1 MDMDRKRVGVLMG
14 GPSNERHI
22 SIKSGKAVCRALVN
36 KGLEVVPLE
45 LEESLTMNGY
55 RDRVRQK
62 IQGSNIEVAFIALH
76 GRFGEDG
83 AIQSM
88 LEDMRVPYT
97 GSNAH
102 ASEQSMD
109 KIASKDLFRTNS
121 IPTPTHKVFF
131 KDEASCNIGLDNCL
145 NEQVYFKELG
155 LPLVVKPSNEGSSI
169 GLSIV
174 DNKSNFFEALN
185 SSFKYSNKVII
196 EQYIPGREITVGI
209 LEDKPLPVVEILPK
223 KRFFDFEAKYQK
235 GFTEYKVPA
244 EIEKDTYKRCQDVA
258 LGAHKAVGA
267 RFFSRVDMILSA
279 ENKPLVL
286 EVNTIPGLT
295 EMSLLPK
302 AAQAAGIDFDQ
313 LILKILESALWLN

>member
-1 MDMDRKRVGVLMG
+1 MDRKRVGVLMG
-14 GPSNERHI
+14 GPSNERGI
-22 SIKSGKAVCRALVN
+22 SIKSGKAVCRALIN
-36 KGLEVVPLE
+36 KGMEVVPLE
-45 LEESLTMNGY
+45 LAESPTMNGY
-55 RDRVRQK
+55 RDRVMQE
-62 IQGSNIEVAFIALH
+62 IQESNIEVAFIALH
-76 GRFGEDG
+76 GKFGEDG
-83 AIQSM
+83 AMQRI
-88 LEDMRVPYT
+88 LEDMRIPYT

-109 KIASKDLFRTNS
+109 KLLSKDLFISNS
-121 IPTPTHKVFF
+121 VPTPPHKVFF
-131 KDEASCNIGLDNCL
+131 KEEASRNIGLDNCL
-145 NEQVYFKELG
+145 DAEVYFKELG
-155 LPLVVKPSNEGSSI
+155 LPIIVKPSNEGSSI

-174 DNKSNFFEALN
+174 DNKRDFLEALN
-185 SSFKYSNKVII
+185 SSFKYSNKIII

-235 GFTEYKVPA
+235 GLTEYKVPA
-244 EIEKDTYKRCQDVA
+244 GIKKDTYKRCQDVA

-267 RFFSRVDMILSA
+267 SFFSRVDMILSA